1 MNQSGRRTTRAFT
14 IIEAALSVAIV
25 GVLLAVSLTTF
36 AAIAKQRKVQME
48 RRLGYE
54 LGQQLMSEVLQQYFQ
69 DPVSPVFG
77 PEPGETRATYDDV
90 DDYNGLSETPPTRKD
105 GTTLSDYSGWTRAVV
120 VAYVDPLNPGNT
132 IASSTLKCVTVT
144 VTAPSGKQYVL
155 VGYRSQYGLNEYT
168 PPAVTNFLTWAG
180 VDLQVGTTT
189 KNVRTGAR
197 PLNVTASQ

>member
-1 MNQSGRRTTRAFT
+1 MQTRKPRRGFT
-14 IIEAALSVAIV
+14 ILEAAMSVAIV
-25 GVLLAVSLTTF
+25 GVLLATSMTTF

-48 RRLGYE
+48 RRIGYE
-54 LGQQLMSEVLQQYFQ
+54 LGQQLMSEILQQYFQ

-77 PEPGETRATYDDV
+77 PESGETRPTFNDV
-90 DDYNGLSETPPTRKD
+90 DDYNSYSETSPTRKD
-105 GTTLSDYSGWTRAVV
+105 GTALSDYSGWIRAVV

-132 IASSTLKCVTVT
+132 AVSSTLKRVTVT

-155 VGYRSQYGLNEYT
+155 VGFRSQYGPYEYI
-168 PPAVTNFLTWAG
+168 PPALTNFLTWAG

-197 PLNVTASQ
+197 PLNVIASQ

>member
-1 MNQSGRRTTRAFT
+1 MMRSRRTRRAFT

-25 GVLLAVSLTTF
+25 GVLLATSMTTF

-54 LGQQLMSEVLQQYFQ
+54 LGQQLMSEILQQYFQ

-77 PEPGETRATYDDV
+77 PESGETRANYDDV
-90 DDYNGLSETPPTRKD
+90 DDYNGWTETPPARRD
-105 GTTLSDYSGWTRAVV
+105 GTALSDYSGWTRAVA
-120 VAYVDPLNPGNT
+120 VAYVDPLNPGST
-132 IASSTLKCVTVT
+132 IGSSTLKRVTVT
-144 VTAPSGKQYVL
+144 VTAPSGKQYAL
-155 VGYRSQYGLNEYT
+155 AGYRSQYGPYEYI
-168 PPAVTNFLTWAG
+168 PPAVTSYLTWAG

-197 PLNVTASQ
+197 PLNITASQ